1 VIIVIEQRGTMQVHR
16 HHPACCPNTVAK
28 CTTVTAIQ
36 PWTDIGNSMNM
47 SKFAE
52 QSKPTMIII
61 ITVNND
67 KNNAGLV
74 DRHQVR
80 ACNPE
85 AMRRRNR
92 WALHVK
98 QGLSLI

>member
-1 VIIVIEQRGTMQVHR
+1 VIIVIEQRGAMQVHR

-28 CTTVTAIQ
+28 FSTVTAIQ

-52 QSKPTMIII
+52 QPKPTIII
-61 ITVNND
+61 IVNNN

-85 AMRRRNR
+85 AMHRRNR
-92 WALHVK
+92 WALHIK
-98 QGLSLI
+98 QGLNLI

>member
-1 VIIVIEQRGTMQVHR
+1 VIIVIEQRGAMQVHR

-28 CTTVTAIQ
+28 FSTVTAIQ

-52 QSKPTMIII
+52 QSKPTIII
-61 ITVNND
+61 IVNNN

-85 AMRRRNR
+85 AMHRRNR
-92 WALHVK
+92 WALHIK
-98 QGLSLI
+98 QGLNLI